1 MRKRKSSLSKT
12 AVRMQNNM
20 TERLKNDIKNTAE
33 IINSELEKIC
43 NGYEKDEIFVT
54 EMKGVTDSARYS
66 LTAGGKRIRPYL
78 VRCFSRLCGGNDDN
92 AITLGCALEMIHTYS
107 LIHDDLPCMD
117 NDDFRRGKPTNH
129 KVFGEARAVLAG
141 DALLTEAFG
150 VIVKSKLSDKSKVDA
165 VGVLSEKA
173 GILGMIGGQEIDLSS
188 ECKEISLDVLR
199 TLQRKKTGMLIEAA
213 CLLGCIAAECN
224 NKDILES
231 ASIFAHSFGLAF
243 QITDDI
249 LDVIGTSEELG
260 KDIGSDAEENKCTFV
275 THLGLEGAKTEA
287 KNQVN
292 AAKKT
297 ITDAFGDSNAQLLCE
312 LCDYLLERRS

>member
-1 MRKRKSSLSKT
+1 MKVLDFQKQL
-12 AVRMQNNM
+12 
-20 TERLKNDIKNTAE
+20 NDY
-33 IINSELEKIC
+33 INKVNAELEKVFEEKQC
-43 NGYEKDEIFVT
+43 LQRSVYDAMGYSI
-54 EMKGVTDSARYS
+54 M
-66 LTAGGKRIRPYL
+66 AGGKRLRP
-78 VRCFSRLCGGNDDN
+78 VLCLAVCDMLGGCTDDALRFGT
-92 AITLGCALEMIHTYS
+92 AIEHIHTYS

-188 ECKEISLDVLR
+188 EGKEISLDVLR